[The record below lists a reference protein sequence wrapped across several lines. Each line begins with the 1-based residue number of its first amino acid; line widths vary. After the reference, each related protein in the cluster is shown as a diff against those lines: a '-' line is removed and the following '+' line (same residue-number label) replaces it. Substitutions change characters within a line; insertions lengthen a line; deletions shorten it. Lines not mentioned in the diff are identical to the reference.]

1 MESIN
6 EFKYCKDCDE
16 TKDINLFKKHRHI
29 CKKCMY
35 KKSNDAYKQK
45 FKNYYIQQQDKR
57 IEYQN
62 EYYRKKVN
70 KDNIKKSKV
79 GRPRIINVIKSEE
92 TTKIET

>member
-6 EFKYCKDCDE
+6 EFKYCKDCNE
-16 TKDINLFKKHRHI
+16 TKYLNLFKKHRHI

-45 FKNYYIQQQDKR
+45 FKNYYIQQQEKR

>member
-6 EFKYCKDCDE
+6 EFKYCKDCCE
-16 TKDINLFKKHRHI
+16 TKDINLFKIHRRI
-29 CKKCMY
+29 FKKFMY
-35 KKSNDAYKQK
+35 KKNNTDYKEK
-45 FKNYYIQQQDKR
+45 FKKYYIEQQDKR